1 MCIRDSNTAKQFDPQ
16 VVSLLCAHIR
26 SGIQS
31 PTQEVVRPVF
41 SSKQAANIGRHI
53 EELYK
58 AVHDEDV
65 ERLKEVVQQ
74 LREDTSGNSQV
85 NDVANKIDDAI
96 EDSSGDDLEKVLNLA
111 NEVMQICRDSR
122 NTFVDAAES
131 IVGKN

>member
-1 MCIRDSNTAKQFDPQ
+1 M
-16 VVSLLCAHIR
+16 LCTHIR

-58 AVHDEDV
+58 AVHDEDI